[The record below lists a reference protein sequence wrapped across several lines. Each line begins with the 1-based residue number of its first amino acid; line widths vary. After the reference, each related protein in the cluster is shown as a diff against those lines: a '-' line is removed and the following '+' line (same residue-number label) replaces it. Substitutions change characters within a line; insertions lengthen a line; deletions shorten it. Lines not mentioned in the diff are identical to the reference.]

1 MGHLLSCLT
10 FGEGPKLDKQ
20 WAKHNHISIQRALH
34 MKQVVVVA
42 GHISKLTLLIHQT
55 SCCDEQRGHKM
66 QIEKQATSKFCPADG
81 WL

>member
-20 WAKHNHISIQRALH
+20 WAKHNDLSIQRALH
-34 MKQVVVVA
+34 MKQVVLVA

-55 SCCDEQRGHKM
+55 
-66 QIEKQATSKFCPADG
+66 
-81 WL
+81 